1 MTVAISRSRHA
12 QPLKIDIMLIKRKTI
27 RRSRR
32 GGSADGGGTQTV
44 KVGENEYKQEGG
56 VVSLP
61 QYVTHIDDTIA
72 DRYPDNDGKV
82 TLPKIPRSVSVN
94 GGTYTPDSAGD
105 IDLGTIGGGGGGSV
119 NSVSANGTTYTPD
132 GAGDV
137 NVGAMVKAI
146 RYINTDYS
154 PDADG
159 KVTINSIA
167 GYFASGLNGL
177 NINGTT
183 QAPLSYDPTTQHI
196 RYDLDA
202 YNTTTSLRLMRNSG
216 RNADAEAYEITY
228 EIVARV
234 VSADDTATRIVAYI
248 DTDVR
253 GEASGLTWMLCLS
266 RYVAGSTPL
275 AIAIKGLAD
284 APRYWTANDA
294 KLRQGSYS
302 GTSGFH
308 CDAFDDDDL
317 TQWSSVALAAHAEPL
332 YEGRK
337 RYMLD
342 VTITASKAYTVHA
355 FDDVSRGAVGVNKIT
370 INGLPFVPDASGNA
384 RVNLGSALWVSETPF
399 GLVPCFSTT
408 NTNSDLLNRVTAIS
422 FLARPYVYSPTSIFI
437 WRTAVSSLIDVTPYA
452 IRVDMQTTHYEF
464 NDTTKSATY
473 TGNVIVTNKG
483 VTTGNNNI
491 LSFLVVPFFFSASD
505 LSKMQ
510 IALLHYDETPSID
523 YVHLACYNVDTW
535 YPIDVT
541 DENGFVETQVYN
553 VNTSDTLAST
563 YANYLV
569 NKTNVITADAY
580 ITRWSVAV
588 TVANHAV
595 TSISVTKTA
604 SITL

>member
-94 GGTYTPDSAGD
+94 GSTYTPDSAGD
-105 IDLGTIGGGGGGSV
+105 IDLGNIGGGGGSV

-132 GAGDV
+132 GSGDV

-146 RYINTDYS
+146 RYINTDYA

-177 NINGTT
+177 NINGMT

-202 YNTTTSLRLMRNSG
+202 NNTTTSLRLMRNSG
-216 RNADAEAYEITY
+216 RNTDAEAYEITF
-228 EIVARV
+228 EVVARV

-308 CDAFDDDDL
+308 CDTFDDDDL
-317 TQWSSVALAAHAEPL
+317 TQWSSAALAAHAEPL
-332 YEGRK
+332 YEGHK
-337 RYMLD
+337 RYMVD
-342 VTITASKAYTVHA
+342 VTISAAKAVTVHA
-355 FDDVSRGAVGVNKIT
+355 FDDVSRGAVGTAKVRVNGTTYTPDITGVTDLGNIGGGGGGDLMLRIALGGQSSLPTWYVIKIPQT
-370 INGLPFVPDASGNA
+370 SDFYPTMQFSGNRYGVVGQTDNGYTSHQTRLLTQWGGVVAVLIMPRANQNRAMFVYTANGLNTHFLWLGGYAQTNTHLEPTDLTIARSTTSASA
-384 RVNLGSALWVSETPF
+384 AVSALEQ
-399 GLVPCFSTT
+399 STG
-408 NTNSDLLNRVTAIS
+408 
-422 FLARPYVYSPTSIFI
+422 
-437 WRTAVSSLIDVTPYA
+437 
-452 IRVDMQTTHYEF
+452 E
-464 NDTTKSATY
+464 
-473 TGNVIVTNKG
+473 
-483 VTTGNNNI
+483 
-491 LSFLVVPFFFSASD
+491 
-505 LSKMQ
+505 
-510 IALLHYDETPSID
+510 
-523 YVHLACYNVDTW
+523 
-535 YPIDVT
+535 
-541 DENGFVETQVYN
+541 
-553 VNTSDTLAST
+553 T
-563 YANYLV
+563 YAEIEAVATTIDGDATIVDKASSEEYIMSVLSNG
-569 NKTNVITADAY
+569 NITSFHL
-580 ITRWSVAV
+580 T
-588 TVANHAV
+588 
-595 TSISVTKTA
+595 
-604 SITL
+604 

>member
-1 MTVAISRSRHA
+1 
-12 QPLKIDIMLIKRKTI
+12 MLIKRKTI
-27 RRSRR
+27 RRSRG

-94 GGTYTPDSAGD
+94 GSTYTPDGAGD
-105 IDLGTIGGGGGGSV
+105 IDLGTIGGGGGSV

-132 GAGDV
+132 GSGDV

-146 RYINTDYS
+146 RYINTDYA

-183 QAPLSYDPTTQHI
+183 QAPLTYDPTTQHI

-202 YNTTTSLRLMRNSG
+202 NNTTTSLRLMRNSG
-216 RNADAEAYEITY
+216 RNTDAEAYEITF

-275 AIAIKGLAD
+275 AIAIKGLSD

-308 CDAFDDDDL
+308 CDAFADNDL
-317 TQWSSVALAAHAEPL
+317 TQWSSAALAAHAEPL
-332 YEGRK
+332 YEGHR

-342 VTITASKAYTVHA
+342 VTITASKTYTVHA
-355 FDDVSRGAVGVNKIT
+355 FDDVSRGAVGVNAVEYNNTLYEPDPTGLLVLPYEEVLKTYAYTTDIIKVNAGGLKIAGFVMSRT
-370 INGLPFVPDASGNA
+370 ERGDLNIRLDMDATLYPNDETLPLHLRYDFGYA
-384 RVNLGSALWVSETPF
+384 F
-399 GLVPCFSTT
+399 GLVSRSFDDLGIDVYIMGVPDSTGK
-408 NTNSDLLNRVTAIS
+408 A
-422 FLARPYVYSPTSIFI
+422 YGIFI
-437 WRTAVSSLIDVTPYA
+437 VTTEAVEGV
-452 IRVDMQTTHYEF
+452 HH
-464 NDTTKSATY
+464 
-473 TGNVIVTNKG
+473 NVISAKNVTIP
-483 VTTGNNNI
+483 NI
-491 LSFLVVPFFFSASD
+491 CAYVSPH
-505 LSKMQ
+505 KR
-510 IALLHYDETPSID
+510 LLD
-523 YVHLACYNVDTW
+523 A
-535 YPIDVT
+535 
-541 DENGFVETQVYN
+541 
-553 VNTSDTLAST
+553 DTLTTANISQ
-563 YANYLV
+563 YAY
-569 NKTNVITADAY
+569 KIQSGYQYYDFTAKYFAGQ
-580 ITRWSVAV
+580 IG
-588 TVANHAV
+588 
-595 TSISVTKTA
+595 
-604 SITL
+604 